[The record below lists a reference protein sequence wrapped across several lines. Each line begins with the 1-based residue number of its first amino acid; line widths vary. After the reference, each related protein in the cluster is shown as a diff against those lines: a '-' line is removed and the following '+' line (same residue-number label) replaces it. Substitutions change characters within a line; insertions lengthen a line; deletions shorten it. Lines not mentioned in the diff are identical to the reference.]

1 MLCPKFPTSEDT
13 NNHSLTAH
21 RPRMEDTVE
30 LNLWLKTSDTDTLPQ
45 QWTTPTYDL
54 PMLA

>member
-1 MLCPKFPTSEDT
+1 MLCPKFPTSEGM
-13 NNHSLTAH
+13 NNHSLTPH
-21 RPRMEDTVE
+21 RPRVEDTVE

-45 QWTTPTYDL
+45 QWTAPTYDL